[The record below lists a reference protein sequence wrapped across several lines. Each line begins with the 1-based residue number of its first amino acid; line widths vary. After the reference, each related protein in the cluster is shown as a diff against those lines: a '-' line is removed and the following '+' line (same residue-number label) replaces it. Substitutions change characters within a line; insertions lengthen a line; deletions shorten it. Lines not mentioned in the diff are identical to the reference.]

1 MNNLLKYCGLVDA
14 RMNAS
19 KKDSPVCTS
28 FIFFNKQKDMKFDRL
43 LPKSGILKF
52 FRNVLFLTSNFWSQ
66 SIFNIYAQTHETYL
80 IRLDS
85 FFPFLMTNHVWMI
98 WINHIDAQFVKFFI
112 ISRLKGGTR
121 GYGLDHRGL
130 LGSHQWFWSSR
141 TFGVKFGLVLFTFCS
156 LPSLTRAAVPYPS
169 KAKFGFMTIIWHF
182 QFTVRLSF

>member
-1 MNNLLKYCGLVDA
+1 MQEWMLLRKIHLYVPVLYFSINRRIWNLIDFC
-14 RMNAS
+14 
-19 KKDSPVCTS
+19 
-28 FIFFNKQKDMKFDRL
+28 
-43 LPKSGILKF
+43 PKVVFWSF
-52 FRNVLFLTSNFWSQ
+52 FRNIIFLTSNFWSQ

-156 LPSLTRAAVPYPS
+156 LPSLTRAAVPYP
-169 KAKFGFMTIIWHF
+169 
-182 QFTVRLSF
+182 

>member
-52 FRNVLFLTSNFWSQ
+52 FRNIIFLTSNFWSQ

-121 GYGLDHRGL
+121 GYGLDRRGL
-130 LGSHQWFWSSR
+130 LGSHQWSWSSI
-141 TFGVKFGLVLFTFCS
+141 TFWCQIWISFVYFLQS
-156 LPSLTRAAVPYPS
+156 
-169 KAKFGFMTIIWHF
+169 AKFNKGSCALPFKGQIWIHDNNLTF
-182 QFTVRLSF
+182 SIHC